1 MMRGV
6 EEEGESEVG
15 KFGRGEEMGGRFS
28 RREDGEG
35 RRSFNVG

>member
-6 EEEGESEVG
+6 EEEEESEVR
-15 KFGRGEEMGGRFS
+15 KPGRGEEMGGRFS
-28 RREDGEG
+28 RREDVEG